1 MGSINWMMEVVGV
14 RDGGGVSDLGGHFQY
29 SLYLD
34 LVIALMI
41 TDLFTQIRDDDSHI
55 LFTVADADDSNYE
68 DNGDDAS
75 YQLFWWR

>member
-1 MGSINWMMEVVGV
+1 
-14 RDGGGVSDLGGHFQY
+14 
-29 SLYLD
+29 
-34 LVIALMI
+34 MI
-41 TDLFTQIRDDDSHI
+41 TDLFTRIRDDDSHI